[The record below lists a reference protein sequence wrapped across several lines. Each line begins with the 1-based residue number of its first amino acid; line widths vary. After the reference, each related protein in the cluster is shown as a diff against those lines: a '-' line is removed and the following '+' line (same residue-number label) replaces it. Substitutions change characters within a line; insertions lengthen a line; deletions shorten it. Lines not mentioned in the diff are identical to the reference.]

1 MHPDELEFRSI
12 ADHSLLLMFT
22 VQEVRLVREG
32 LVRAGLVREGLPFR
46 WSEPELSPLLRG
58 LALSSRLREQF
69 PRFSNVFWGNA
80 LLPERS
86 QATGPVAFCQSLA
99 CCIAH

>member
-12 ADHSLLLMFT
+12 ADHSPLLMFT
-22 VQEVRLVREG
+22 VQEVRLVS
-32 LVRAGLVREGLPFR
+32 EGLPFR
-46 WSEPELSPLLRG
+46 WSEPELSPLLSG